1 MKTDKKQTIKFRSL
15 KRRFLNYKVRI
26 IVILFIYPYMVGYS
40 PDSTSVS
47 KTIVD
52 LLIGTSSH
60 SHVTYDCSGNATSQ
74 ANFRTYDY
82 GASISHNYKG
92 FKFGAKGGGYSIK
105 NSGYENYYNNYYI
118 NEEFQLNNEDK
129 SQVQYIN
136 PFIGG
141 ESKYFELNLGLMFF
155 FQEPSLGNVWGNLIN
170 TGKLQ
175 PTWLLRIGNREK
187 FHFSTQYLSNV
198 PIFSGGG
205 MADAGFGFGGQE
217 NRNLTW
223 VGASFGPFQNLGFS
237 IKQNLQIAEKFDLL
251 LRGRAGMIEGEFEG
265 GVSAGLR
272 LNL

>member
-1 MKTDKKQTIKFRSL
+1 MKTDKKQTLKFRNFP
-15 KRRFLNYKVRI
+15 RRLLNYKVRI
-26 IVILFIYPYMVGYS
+26 ILVLFIYPYVVGYF
-40 PDSTSVS
+40 PDSTSTS
-47 KTIVD
+47 KTVID
-52 LLIGTSSH
+52 LLIGTSRH
-60 SHVTYDCSGNATSQ
+60 SYVTYDCSGNMTSKTDYST
-74 ANFRTYDY
+74 FDY

-105 NSGYENYYNNYYI
+105 NSGYENSYNNYYI
-118 NEEFQLNNEDK
+118 NEEFQSNKEDK
-129 SQVQYIN
+129 GQVQYIN

-141 ESKYFELNLGLMFF
+141 ESKYFELNLGLMLF
-155 FQEPSLGNVWGNLIN
+155 FQEPYLGSVCGELITSGNLR
-170 TGKLQ
+170 
-175 PTWLLRIGNREK
+175 PSWLLRIGNREK

-205 MADAGFGFGGQE
+205 IADAGFGFGGQE

-223 VGASFGPFQNLGFS
+223 VGVSFGPFQNPGLS
-237 IKQNLQIAEKFDLL
+237 IKLNLQIAENYDVL